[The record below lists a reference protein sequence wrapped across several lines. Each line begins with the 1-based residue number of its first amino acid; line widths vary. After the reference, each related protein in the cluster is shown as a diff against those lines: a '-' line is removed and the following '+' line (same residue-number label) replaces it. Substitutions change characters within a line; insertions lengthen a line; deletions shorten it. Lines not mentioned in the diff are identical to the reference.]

1 MSSQPSSA
9 TPSTGLQCAQALKL
23 DLAARIVAA
32 FDRQG
37 LTVREAQARTGHAA
51 ADFSRLRGSQLD
63 RFTIERLLDIAEALG
78 ERLSLSV
85 NAESNPRSPAFPG
98 PLANHARE
106 LRILC
111 RRYSVR
117 RLGAFGSVLREDFD
131 SVRSD
136 IDLAVEF
143 GRSRRYGPAD
153 QYFHFKESVERLL
166 GRKVDLVELRAMP
179 ASRLKQSIERSQVS
193 LYEQAA

>member
-1 MSSQPSSA
+1 MDNQAS
-9 TPSTGLQCAQALKL
+9 TPERLTGLASIHALKVE
-23 DLAARIVAA
+23 LATRIVAA
-32 FDRQG
+32 LDRQG
-37 LTVREAQARTGHAA
+37 LTVREAQTRTGQAA

-63 RFTIERLLDIAEALG
+63 RFTIERLLGIAEALG

-85 NAESNPRSPAFPG
+85 DAESSPSSPTLPG

-131 SVRSD
+131 PAHSD

-143 GRSRRYGPAD
+143 SPSPRHGPAD
-153 QYFHFKESVERLL
+153 QYFHFKESLERLL

-179 ASRLKQSIERSQVS
+179 ASRLKRSIERSQVPVF
-193 LYEQAA
+193 EQAA